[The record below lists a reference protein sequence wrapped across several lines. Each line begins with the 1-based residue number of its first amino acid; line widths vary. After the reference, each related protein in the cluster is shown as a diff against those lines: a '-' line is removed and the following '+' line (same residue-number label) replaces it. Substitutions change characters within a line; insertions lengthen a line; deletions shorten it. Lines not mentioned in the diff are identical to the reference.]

1 MMPIVVIAGRP
12 NVGKS
17 TLFNRLAGRRL
28 ALVDDTP
35 GVTRDRREAEGR
47 LGELKFRVVDTAGLD
62 MAPAGSLADRMRRQT
77 EAAIGDA
84 DICLFVIDARAGI
97 TAQDR
102 QFAEIA
108 RRSGKPVLLIA
119 NKSEASAGETG
130 RLEAYELGL
139 GEPIALS
146 AAHGEGLDA
155 LYEALRP
162 LIGAPADE
170 SAAAEADDEVEEQE
184 EVPPDRPLRLAIVGR
199 PNSGKSTLI
208 NTLIGSDRLLTGPE
222 AGITRDAIAID
233 WEWQDR
239 KVTLWDTAGMR
250 RRARVIDKL
259 EKLSVADAL
268 RAVRFAEVVVLLID
282 ATQPL
287 EKQDLQIAHM
297 VAEEG
302 RGLVIAV
309 NKWDLVDEPGKQL
322 RDIQEQVQSQL
333 SQVAGVAIIAMSA
346 LSGRGADKL
355 MPAVFETFRIWN
367 RRIPTGRLN
376 RWLEEQVERH
386 PPPAPGGRRI
396 KLRYMTQANAR
407 PPSFVLFSSSAA
419 ELPESYLRYLVNGL
433 REAFDLWGTPI
444 RMHLR
449 KARNPYAGKRKV
461 RS

>member
-1 MMPIVVIAGRP
+1 MSPIVVIAGRP

-62 MAPAGSLADRMRRQT
+62 LAPAGSLADRMRRQT
-77 EAAIGDA
+77 ETAIGSG

-119 NKSEASAGETG
+119 NKSEASAGEAG

-146 AAHGEGLDA
+146 AAHGEGLDG

-162 LIGAPADE
+162 LIGAPEGE
-170 SAAAEADDEVEEQE
+170 SAAAEADEEIEEHE

-199 PNSGKSTLI
+199 PNAGKSTLI
-208 NTLIGSDRLLTGPE
+208 NTLIGADRLLTGPE
-222 AGITRDAIAID
+222 AGITRDAIAVD
-233 WEWQDR
+233 WEWQGR

-250 RRARVIDKL
+250 RRARVVDKL
-259 EKLSVADAL
+259 EKLSVGDAL

-309 NKWDLVDEPGKQL
+309 NKWDLVDEPGRQL
-322 RDIQEQVQSQL
+322 RDIQEQVHSQL
-333 SQVAGVAIIAMSA
+333 SQVAGVAIVAMSA
-346 LSGRGADKL
+346 LSGRGVDKL
-355 MPAVFETFRIWN
+355 MPAVFETARIWN
-367 RRIPTGRLN
+367 RRIPTAKLN

-449 KARNPYAGKRKV
+449 KGRNPYAGR
-461 RS
+461 R

>member
-1 MMPIVVIAGRP
+1 MTPTVVIAGRP

-47 LGELKFRVVDTAGLD
+47 LGELRFRVVDTAGLD
-62 MAPAGSLADRMRRQT
+62 TAPAGSLADRMRRQT
-77 EAAIGDA
+77 ETAIGDA
-84 DICLFVIDARAGI
+84 DICLFVIDARAGV

-119 NKSEASAGETG
+119 NKSEASAGEAG

-146 AAHGEGLDA
+146 AAHGEGLDE

-162 LIGAPADE
+162 LIGVPEDE
-170 SAAAEADDEVEEQE
+170 SGAEADEEIEEQE
-184 EVPPDRPLRLAIVGR
+184 EALPDRPLRLAIVGR
-199 PNSGKSTLI
+199 PNAGKSTLI

-222 AGITRDAIAID
+222 AGITRDAIAVD
-233 WEWQDR
+233 WEWQGR

-250 RRARVIDKL
+250 RRAQVVNKL
-259 EKLSVADAL
+259 EKLSVGDAL
-268 RAVRFAEVVVLLID
+268 RAIRFAEVVLLLVD

-309 NKWDLVDEPGKQL
+309 NKWDLVDEPGRQL
-322 RDIQEQVQSQL
+322 RDIKEEVQSQL
-333 SQVAGVAIIAMSA
+333 SQVAGVAIVAMSA
-346 LSGRGADKL
+346 LSGRGVDKL

-367 RRIPTGRLN
+367 RRVPTAKLN

-449 KARNPYAGKRKV
+449 KARNPYAGRK
-461 RS
+461 

>member
-1 MMPIVVIAGRP
+1 MTPTVVIAGRP

-47 LGELKFRVVDTAGLD
+47 LAELRFRVVDTAGLD
-62 MAPAGSLADRMRRQT
+62 TAPAGSLADRMRRQT
-77 EAAIGDA
+77 ETAIGDA
-84 DICLFVIDARAGI
+84 DICLFVIDARAGV

-119 NKSEASAGETG
+119 NKSEASAGEAG

-146 AAHGEGLDA
+146 AAHGEGLDE

-162 LIGAPADE
+162 LIGVPEDDG
-170 SAAAEADDEVEEQE
+170 AAASDDEDIEEE
-184 EVPPDRPLRLAIVGR
+184 APPDRPLRLAIVGR
-199 PNSGKSTLI
+199 PNAGKSTLI

-222 AGITRDAIAID
+222 AGITRDAIAVD
-233 WEWQDR
+233 WEWQGR

-250 RRARVIDKL
+250 RRARVVDKL
-259 EKLSVADAL
+259 EKLSVGDAL
-268 RAVRFAEVVVLLID
+268 RAIRFAEVVLLLVD

-309 NKWDLVDEPGKQL
+309 NKWDLVDEPGRQL
-322 RDIQEQVQSQL
+322 RDIKEEVQSQL
-333 SQVAGVAIIAMSA
+333 SQVAGVAIVAMSA
-346 LSGRGADKL
+346 LSGRGVDKL

-367 RRIPTGRLN
+367 RRVPTAKLN

-449 KARNPYAGKRKV
+449 KARNPYAGRK
-461 RS
+461 

>member
-1 MMPIVVIAGRP
+1 MTPIVVIAGRP

-47 LGELKFRVVDTAGLD
+47 LGELRFRIVDTAGLD
-62 MAPAGSLADRMRRQT
+62 TAPAGSLADRMRRQT
-77 EAAIGDA
+77 ETAIADA
-84 DICLFVIDARAGI
+84 DICLFVIDARAGV

-108 RRSGKPVLLIA
+108 RRSGKPVLLVA
-119 NKSEASAGETG
+119 NKAEASAGEAG

-146 AAHGEGLDA
+146 AAHGAGLDE

-162 LIGAPADE
+162 LVGRPEDEGASEDE
-170 SAAAEADDEVEEQE
+170 EVEEQE
-184 EVPPDRPLRLAIVGR
+184 DEPPDRPLRLAIVGR
-199 PNSGKSTLI
+199 PNAGKSTLI
-208 NTLIGSDRLLTGPE
+208 NTLIGTDRLLTGPE
-222 AGITRDAIAID
+222 AGITRDAIAVD
-233 WEWQDR
+233 WQWQGQ

-250 RRARVIDKL
+250 RRARVSDKL
-259 EKLSVADAL
+259 EKLSVGDAL
-268 RAVRFAEVVVLLID
+268 RAIRFAEVVVLLVD
-282 ATQPL
+282 AVQPL
-287 EKQDLQIAHM
+287 EKQDLQIAHL

-302 RGLVIAV
+302 RALVIAV
-309 NKWDLVDEPGKQL
+309 NKWDLVGEPGRRL
-322 RDIQEQVQSQL
+322 REIEEQVRAQL
-333 SQVAGVAIIAMSA
+333 TQVAGVALVVMSA
-346 LSGRGADKL
+346 LSGRGVDKL
-355 MPAVFETFRIWN
+355 MPAVIETWRIWN
-367 RRIPTGRLN
+367 RRIPTAKLN

-407 PPSFVLFSSSAA
+407 PPSFVLFSSSAG
-419 ELPESYLRYLVNGL
+419 ELPDSYLRYLTNGL

-444 RMHLR
+444 RIHLR
-449 KARNPYAGKRKV
+449 KARNPYAGRK
-461 RS
+461 

>member
-1 MMPIVVIAGRP
+1 MTPIVVIAGRP

-47 LGELKFRVVDTAGLD
+47 LAELRFRVVDTAGLD
-62 MAPAGSLADRMRRQT
+62 TAPAGSLADRMRRQT
-77 EAAIGDA
+77 ETAIGDA
-84 DICLFVIDARAGI
+84 DICLFVIDARAGV

-119 NKSEASAGETG
+119 NKSEASAGEAG

-162 LIGAPADE
+162 LIGGPEDGG
-170 SAAAEADDEVEEQE
+170 AAEADEEFEEQE
-184 EVPPDRPLRLAIVGR
+184 EAPPDRPLRLAIVGR
-199 PNSGKSTLI
+199 PNAGKSTLI

-222 AGITRDAIAID
+222 AGITRDAIAVD
-233 WEWQDR
+233 WEWQGR

-259 EKLSVADAL
+259 EKLSVGDAL
-268 RAVRFAEVVVLLID
+268 RAIRFAEVVVLLID

-302 RGLVIAV
+302 RGLVLAV
-309 NKWDLVDEPGKQL
+309 NKWDLVDEPGRQL
-322 RDIQEQVQSQL
+322 RDIKAEVQSQL
-333 SQVAGVAIIAMSA
+333 SQVSGVAIVAMSA
-346 LSGRGADKL
+346 LSGRGVDKL

-367 RRIPTGRLN
+367 RRVPTAKLN

-449 KARNPYAGKRKV
+449 KARNPYAGRK
-461 RS
+461 

>member
-170 SAAAEADDEVEEQE
+170 SVAAEADDEVEEQE

-233 WEWQDR
+233 WEWQGR

>member
-1 MMPIVVIAGRP
+1 MTPTVVIAGCP

-47 LGELKFRVVDTAGLD
+47 LGELRFRIVDTAGLD

-77 EAAIGDA
+77 ETAIDDA
-84 DICLFVIDARAGI
+84 DICLFVIDARAGV

-108 RRSGKPVLLIA
+108 RRSGKPVLLVA
-119 NKSEASAGETG
+119 NKAEASAGEAG

-146 AAHGEGLDA
+146 AAHGEGLDE
-155 LYEALRP
+155 LYEALVPLVGRP
-162 LIGAPADE
+162 DDESVSSEEADE
-170 SAAAEADDEVEEQE
+170 AVDAKQDE
-184 EVPPDRPLRLAIVGR
+184 PPDRPLRLAIVGR
-199 PNSGKSTLI
+199 PNAGKSTLI
-208 NTLIGSDRLLTGPE
+208 NTLIGADRLLTGPE

-233 WEWQDR
+233 WQWQGR

-250 RRARVIDKL
+250 RRARVSDKL

-268 RAVRFAEVVVLLID
+268 RAIRFAEVVVLLID
-282 ATQPL
+282 AAQSF
-287 EKQDLQIAHM
+287 EKQDLQIAHL

-309 NKWDLVDEPGKQL
+309 NKWDLVAEPGRRLREIEEQL
-322 RDIQEQVQSQL
+322 RSQL
-333 SQVAGVAIIAMSA
+333 PQVAGVAVVAMSA
-346 LSGRGADKL
+346 LSGRGVDKL
-355 MPAVFETFRIWN
+355 MPAVIETFKIWN
-367 RRIPTGRLN
+367 RRIPTGKLN

-407 PPSFVLFSSSAA
+407 PPSFVLFSSSAG
-419 ELPESYLRYLVNGL
+419 ELPDSYLRYLVNGL
-433 REAFDLWGTPI
+433 REGFDLWGTPI
-444 RMHLR
+444 RIHMR
-449 KARNPYAGKRKV
+449 KPKNPYAGRK
-461 RS
+461 

>member
-1 MMPIVVIAGRP
+1 MTPTVVIAGRP

-47 LGELKFRVVDTAGLD
+47 LAELRFRVVDTAGLD
-62 MAPAGSLADRMRRQT
+62 TAPAGSLADRMRRQT
-77 EAAIGDA
+77 ETAIGDA
-84 DICLFVIDARAGI
+84 DICLFVIDARAGV

-119 NKSEASAGETG
+119 NKSEASAGEAG

-146 AAHGEGLDA
+146 AAHGEGLDE

-162 LIGAPADE
+162 LIGVPEDE
-170 SAAAEADDEVEEQE
+170 SGAEADEEIEEQE
-184 EVPPDRPLRLAIVGR
+184 EAPPDRPLRLAIVGR
-199 PNSGKSTLI
+199 PNAGKSTLI

-222 AGITRDAIAID
+222 AGITRDAIAVD
-233 WEWQDR
+233 WEWQGR

-250 RRARVIDKL
+250 RRARVVDKL
-259 EKLSVADAL
+259 EKLSVGDAL
-268 RAVRFAEVVVLLID
+268 RAIRFAEVVVLLVD

-309 NKWDLVDEPGKQL
+309 NKWDLVDEPGRQL
-322 RDIQEQVQSQL
+322 RDIKEEVQSQL
-333 SQVAGVAIIAMSA
+333 SQVAGVAIVAMSA
-346 LSGRGADKL
+346 LSGRGVDKL
-355 MPAVFETFRIWN
+355 MPAVFETFKIWN
-367 RRIPTGRLN
+367 RRVPTAKLN

-449 KARNPYAGKRKV
+449 KARNPYAGRK
-461 RS
+461 